1 MKRFFKIANSFSL
14 KLLKWLWNQTVM
26 IRFNQGLID
35 FCHRHPKLSL
45 TSLRFVARSASNITV
60 VKPSHDQMTKLD
72 LTHHLHMGIIPWA
85 PGHWFILMFILRL
98 LVNLTVDLF
107 LLRNRTCRTFYSV
120 KLGRVLYVASH
131 STCIMK
137 NSILVFSQYYL
148 SRDGVTDRDRYQ
160 WYVFML
166 RYCNVLLNMYNT
178 PLEI

>member
-98 LVNLTVDLF
+98 RVNLTVDLF

-137 NSILVFSQYYL
+137 NSILVFLSIIWVATALLIGTDISDMFYVAILQCTSQY
-148 SRDGVTDRDRYQ
+148 VQTMFQ
-160 WYVFML
+160 
-166 RYCNVLLNMYNT
+166 N
-178 PLEI
+178 

>member
-1 MKRFFKIANSFSL
+1 MA
-14 KLLKWLWNQTVM
+14 WLTHVINNIHST
-26 IRFNQGLID
+26 
-35 FCHRHPKLSL
+35 
-45 TSLRFVARSASNITV
+45 VARSPSNITV

-166 RYCNVLLNMYNT
+166 RYCNVLLNMYKQCFRIKQKRLATTSECQNYM
-178 PLEI
+178 

>member
-1 MKRFFKIANSFSL
+1 
-14 KLLKWLWNQTVM
+14 M
-26 IRFNQGLID
+26 IRFNHGLID

-45 TSLRFVARSASNITV
+45 TSLRFVARSASNITI

-85 PGHWFILMFILRL
+85 PGHWFILMFILRR

-137 NSILVFSQYYL
+137 NSILVFL
-148 SRDGVTDRDRYQ
+148 SISWVATALLIGISVIC
-160 WYVFML
+160 FML
-166 RYCNVLLNMYNT
+166 RYCNVLLNMYKQCFRIKQKRLATTSECQNYM
-178 PLEI
+178 